1 MWKVYVNM
9 YMNMN
14 VAISEYEAM
23 DMNIY
28 TKRPALSPD
37 HTEPG
42 WHRCVRPLDRMKKTK
57 RGAKTNKQSTT
68 HLLSIFPKNKSSVQS

>member
-1 MWKVYVNM
+1 
-9 YMNMN
+9 
-14 VAISEYEAM
+14 M

-42 WHRCVRPLDRMKKTK
+42 WDHRCVRPLDRMKKK
-57 RGAKTNKQSTT
+57 RRAKKQTDKVVVCGFSGKIKTL
-68 HLLSIFPKNKSSVQS
+68 HGIL